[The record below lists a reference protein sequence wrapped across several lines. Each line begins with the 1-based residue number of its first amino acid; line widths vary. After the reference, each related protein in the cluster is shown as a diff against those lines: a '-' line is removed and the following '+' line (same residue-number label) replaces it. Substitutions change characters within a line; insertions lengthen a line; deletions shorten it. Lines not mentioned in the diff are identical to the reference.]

1 MEGGREEGGR
11 GWKGKEKRRRNRGER
26 KEQSQKIRDR
36 MKNMWTNSN
45 LI

>member
-11 GWKGKEKRRRNRGER
+11 GRKGKEKRRRNRGER